1 IAGSTLIPGRLPAAR
16 LKPASTASPSITSTL
31 PVQPSLSNTPL
42 SALVLASLS
51 SRLSTTIRPSLALAE
66 SAILRPSARTFL
78 LSDCSNSRRRAPWAL
93 PPPMKIGARRSP
105 WRAVPPPFW
114 RPHFLPVRATS
125 ERSRVGRA
133 VPRRFSSCHVTTRC
147 RMSARGSTPNTAS
160 LSSMSPAALPSS
172 CWTFTFT
179 GSALL
184 AFAFGRIVLGG
195 VVLFGHFGVGGS
207 AGVLLGEQRS
217 GFLFGRAGVDRM
229 LGGGLDHAGRRF
241 FMLGS

>member
-1 IAGSTLIPGRLPAAR
+1 
-16 LKPASTASPSITSTL
+16 
-31 PVQPSLSNTPL
+31 
-42 SALVLASLS
+42 
-51 SRLSTTIRPSLALAE
+51 
-66 SAILRPSARTFL
+66 
-78 LSDCSNSRRRAPWAL
+78 
-93 PPPMKIGARRSP
+93 MKIGARRSP

-125 ERSRVGRA
+125 DRSRVARA
-133 VPRRFSSCHVTTRC
+133 VPRRFSSCQVTTRC

-184 AFAFGRIVLGG
+184 GFVGLRRSALGG
-195 VVLFGHFGVGGS
+195 VVFVVRLRSQLGIGRR
-207 AGVLLGEQRS
+207 AGVLLGEQRC

-229 LGGGLDHAGRRF
+229 FGSRLDHAGRSL
-241 FMLGS
+241 FMLGSGALLLEDRAGERGGFGNR